1 MVYVRL
7 GFFCTDKSQPP
18 KFEALGMSQGKG
30 LNCFEIVN
38 WPVTHKVIGTLHGN
52 CKMVSNATSYLITY
66 CTRNYHLWLLTWVM
80 HRQNQEIKQSLQ
92 TFYSLGLDM

>member
-1 MVYVRL
+1 MVYVR
-7 GFFCTDKSQPP
+7 PP

-38 WPVTHKVIGTLHGN
+38 WPLTHKVGTLYGN
-52 CKMVSNATSYLITY
+52 CKIVSNATSYLITY